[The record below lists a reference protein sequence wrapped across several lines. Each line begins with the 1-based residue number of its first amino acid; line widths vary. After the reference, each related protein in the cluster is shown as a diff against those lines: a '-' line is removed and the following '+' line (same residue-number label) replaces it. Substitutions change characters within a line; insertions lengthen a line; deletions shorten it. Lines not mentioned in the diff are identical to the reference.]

1 MKPDGL
7 MTFVNSDGLVSLIA
21 KAGED
26 KTTNKQMAHK
36 ADAKDDKTGTYYFVY
51 SGGTHRITKKRIQ
64 RKRKGIKTYKEAQ
77 EVLKQVILEV
87 EEEKNYLPEI
97 SESFGTYAESWLE
110 SKRVKLRPSTFN
122 NYREI
127 LQYNVLP

>member
-1 MKPDGL
+1 M
-7 MTFVNSDGLVSLIA
+7 
-21 KAGED
+21 
-26 KTTNKQMAHK
+26 
-36 ADAKDDKTGTYYFVY
+36 
-51 SGGTHRITKKRIQ
+51 Q

-77 EVLKQVILEV
+77 EVLRQVILEV

-97 SESFGTYAESWLE
+97 PESFGTYAESWLE

-127 LQYNVLP
+127 LQYNVLSFIGIQIR